1 MRIYDWMMRNEKII
15 LTLSIVIIGILHIIF
30 LFKPV
35 SRDAGAFLTIASGI
49 LKGNLPYVDYFDHK
63 PPGVYYLLASFLA
76 LKKSIYA
83 AKLGT
88 MLFNM
93 AASVVLFF
101 IGKKLWNKEVGILS
115 AIFYLTG
122 LLVYE
127 GYYVLTEPF
136 LAFFSSLAILCFVE
150 HYHTKKYP
158 YLFLSGIMI
167 GISMLFKQTGILTLF
182 GIFFFYLLE
191 IIKSK
196 RIVLHIKDGAMLS
209 MGFLLPIV
217 LASFYFYSVNALND
231 LIYCVFSVNLH
242 SYGTNSIVAFLYYNY
257 NDLFYFPL
265 IWILSISG
273 VVIAM
278 IQHFKT
284 YIYNKNQ
291 NKEIFISIMLIFS
304 AIPIVIRQ
312 YPHYYI
318 QILPFASLL
327 ASYTIFKLKEP
338 IKSILES
345 DRLKIVAIFV
355 ILALIA
361 PTLVQISIG
370 AYSVKSYNLNDE
382 LEIADYIKSH
392 TKPDEKIFV
401 IAAQPEYYFL
411 SNREPM
417 NKNIYLLPINL
428 NNTYTEGSIIQNL
441 KDKKIKYVLVEH
453 GSSFLE
459 GRLKGIY
466 VYIQENYEI
475 QKEFSRT
482 NIRTGE
488 DEPIIKVYKKKEG
501 L

>member
-1 MRIYDWMMRNEKII
+1 MRIYEWMMRNKKII
-15 LTLSIVIIGILHIIF
+15 LTLSIVVIIGILHTIF

-35 SRDAGAFLTIASGI
+35 SRDAGAFLTIASGV

-76 LKKSIYA
+76 LKNSIYA

-93 AASVVLFF
+93 ATAVVLFF

-127 GYYVLTEPF
+127 GYYILTEPF

-150 HYHTKKYP
+150 HYYTKKCP

-167 GISMLFKQTGILTLF
+167 GISMLFKQTGILTLL

-217 LASFYFYSVNALND
+217 LTSFYFYSVNALND

-273 VVIAM
+273 VVIAVV
-278 IQHFKT
+278 QHFKT
-284 YIYNKNQ
+284 YNKNQ
-291 NKEIFISIMLIFS
+291 NKETFISIMLIFS

-355 ILALIA
+355 ILVLIA

-370 AYSVKSYNLNDE
+370 TYSVKSYNLNDE
-382 LEIADYIKSH
+382 MGITDYIKFH
-392 TKPDEKIFV
+392 TKSDEKIFV
-401 IAAQPEYYFL
+401 IAAEPKYYFL

-417 NKNIYLLPINL
+417 NKNMFLLAINL
-428 NNTYTEGSIIQNL
+428 NNTYTEESIIQNL
-441 KDKKIKYVLVEH
+441 KDEKIRYVLVREH
-453 GSSFLE
+453 GF
-459 GRLKGIY
+459 KKIDA
-466 VYIQENYEI
+466 YIQENYELK
-475 QKEFSRT
+475 KEFGKESLK
-482 NIRTGE
+482 TGE
-488 DEPIIKVYKKKEG
+488 YEPIIKVYKKREA

>member
-1 MRIYDWMMRNEKII
+1 MRVCDWMMRNEKII
-15 LTLSIVIIGILHIIF
+15 LTLSIVLIGVLHVIF
-30 LFKPV
+30 LFKSV

-49 LKGNLPYVDYFDHK
+49 LKGNLPYVNYFDHK

-76 LKKSIYA
+76 LKNSIYA

-93 AASVVLFF
+93 ATAVVLFF
-101 IGKKLWNKEVGILS
+101 IGKKLWIKEVGILS
-115 AIFYLTG
+115 DIFYLTG

-196 RIVLHIKDGAMLS
+196 RIVLHIKDGTMLS

-273 VVIAM
+273 VVIAVV
-278 IQHFKT
+278 QHFKT
-284 YIYNKNQ
+284 YNKNQ

-338 IKSILES
+338 MKSILES

-428 NNTYTEGSIIQNL
+428 NNTYTEESIIQDL
-441 KDKKIKYVLVEH
+441 KDEEIRYVLVREH
-453 GSSFLE
+453 GSSLDE
-459 GRLKGIY
+459 KIKGIY
-466 VYIQENYEI
+466 LYIEENYAI
-475 QKEFSRT
+475 QKEFSRKS
-482 NIRTGE
+482 IRTGE
-488 DEPIIKVYKKKEG
+488 DAIIKVYMKKEV